1 LGDIVLPIVVGL
13 LKVALNSDY
22 PLRAGHLELE
32 VGVVGDGHELGE
44 ARLTKEGV
52 VDTREVDNLKGKW
65 LLADVVRL
73 AEGDVEPDAPE
84 GHDFLPWHNPV
95 EWCLARA

>member
-1 LGDIVLPIVVGL
+1 LGDTVLPTVVGL
-13 LKVALNSDY
+13 LKAALDSDD
-22 PLRAGHLELE
+22 PLWAGYL
-32 VGVVGDGHELGE
+32 ELGE

-73 AEGDVEPDAPE
+73 AKGDVESDAPE
-84 GHDFLPWHNPV
+84 GHDFIPRHNPV
-95 EWCLARA
+95 EWCLAGA